1 MDPKIL
7 GSYLDYIDLDKQDK
21 DILFLDQLAT
31 VKSLIN
37 RRSFQLSPQQQ
48 QQIHRK
54 YSNFAQ
60 MRKDY

>member
-7 GSYLDYIDLDKQDK
+7 GSYLDYIDLEKQDK

-37 RRSFQLSPQQQ
+37 RRTFQLSPP
-48 QQIHRK
+48 
-54 YSNFAQ
+54 
-60 MRKDY
+60 